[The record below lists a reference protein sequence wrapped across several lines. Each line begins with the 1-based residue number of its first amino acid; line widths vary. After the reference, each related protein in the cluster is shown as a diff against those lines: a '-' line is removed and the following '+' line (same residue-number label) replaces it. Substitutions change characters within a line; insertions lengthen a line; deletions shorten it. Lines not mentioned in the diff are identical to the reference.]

1 MNPEEIVAHQPVGS
15 LIVDSETIVRFANPA
30 AAAMLGVAAERL
42 VGEVFGLPLLPGGVT
57 DVNVPGEGEAVRTLA
72 MRVSELPAPAERHL
86 VTLFDVSGRARRYEH
101 EHRLVESL
109 QRSILLDRMPALPG
123 VRLAARYVPG
133 DGEVRVGGDWYDAIP
148 LPGGRLGLAIG
159 DVAGHGIGSA
169 ALMSQLRNALRAY
182 ALEHASPAAVVDRLD
197 DLIHHLE
204 PTGMATMIY
213 LVYEFATASLTFAAA
228 GHPYPLL
235 VGAAGETCFLQGG
248 RSMPLGTGW
257 RDQRRDGTAVI
268 PPTAALVLYTDGLIE
283 RRTRSL
289 DEGFASLA
297 AEAHAAGQD
306 PDAMCDAILDS
317 LLGEEP
323 PDDDVA
329 MLVMR
334 TVPATDGHLD
344 RPVALAP
351 ARR

>member
-15 LIVDSETIVRFANPA
+15 LIVDSETIVRFSNPA
-30 AAAMLGVAAERL
+30 AAAMLGVPVERL

-57 DVNVPGEGEAVRTLA
+57 DVNVPGEDGAVRTLA
-72 MRVSELPAPAERHL
+72 MRVSELPAPAERYL

-101 EHRLVESL
+101 EHRLVENL
-109 QRSILLDRMPALPG
+109 QRSILLDRMPRLAG
-123 VRLAARYVPG
+123 AQLAARYVPG

-182 ALEHASPAAVVDRLD
+182 ALEHDSPAVVVDRLD

-204 PTGMATMIY
+204 PAGMATMIY
-213 LVYEFATASLTFAAA
+213 LIYELGSGTLTFSAA
-228 GHPYPLL
+228 GHPYPLV
-235 VGAAGETCFLQGG
+235 VGVDGATRFLRGG

-257 RDQRRDGTAVI
+257 RDRRGAGTVVL
-268 PPTAALVLYTDGLIE
+268 PPSSTLVLYTDGLIE
-283 RRTRSL
+283 RRTRSM
-289 DEGFASLA
+289 DDGFASLA
-297 AEAHAAGQD
+297 AHAHAAGQH
-306 PDAMCDAILDS
+306 PEEMCDVILDR
-317 LLGEEP
+317 LLGPEP

-334 TVPATDGHLD
+334 TAVSENG
-344 RPVALAP
+344 RPEAVVALAQTEP
-351 ARR
+351 

>member
-15 LIVDSETIVRFANPA
+15 LIVDSQTIVRFANPA
-30 AAAMLGVAAERL
+30 AAAMLGVPVERL

-57 DVNVPGEGEAVRTLA
+57 DVNVPGDGDTVRTLA
-72 MRVSELPAPAERHL
+72 LRVSELPMPAERYL
-86 VTLFDVSGRARRYEH
+86 VSLFDVSGRARRSEH

-109 QRSILLDRMPALPG
+109 QRSILLDRMPALAG
-123 VRLAARYVPG
+123 ARLAARYVPG

-148 LPGGRLGLAIG
+148 LPGHRLGLAIG

-182 ALEHASPAAVVDRLD
+182 ALEHDSPAVVVDRLD
-197 DLIHHLE
+197 DLIQHLE
-204 PTGMATMIY
+204 PRGMATMIY
-213 LVYEFATASLTFAAA
+213 LVYEFASGTLTFCAA

-235 VGAAGETCFLQGG
+235 VGVDGETSFLQGG

-257 RDQRRDGTAVI
+257 RDQRVAGTVVL
-268 PPTAALVLYTDGLIE
+268 PPSSSLVLYTDGLIE

-289 DEGFASLA
+289 DDGFASLA
-297 AEAHAAGQD
+297 AHAHSAGQD
-306 PDAMCDAILDS
+306 PDAMCDVILDR

-334 TVPATDGHLD
+334 TAGRDNGQPDL
-344 RPVALAP
+344 ALAQTE
-351 ARR
+351 A

>member
-30 AAAMLGVAAERL
+30 AAAMLSVSVERL

-57 DVNVPGEGEAVRTLA
+57 DVNVPGEGDTVRTLA
-72 MRVSELPAPAERHL
+72 MRVSELPTHGERYL

-109 QRSILLDRMPALPG
+109 QRSILLDRMPAVPG

-148 LPGGRLGLAIG
+148 LPGDRLGLAIG

-182 ALEHASPAAVVDRLD
+182 ALEHPSPAAVVDRLD
-197 DLIHHLE
+197 ELISYLE
-204 PTGMATMIY
+204 PGGMATLIY
-213 LVYEFATASLTFAAA
+213 LVYEFASGALSFAAA

-235 VGAAGETCFLQGG
+235 VRADGETSFLQGG

-257 RDQRRDGTAVI
+257 QEPRQHVTVVL
-268 PPTAALVLYTDGLIE
+268 PPSSSLVLYTDGLIE
-283 RRTRSL
+283 RRSRSL
-289 DEGFASLA
+289 DDGFASLA
-297 AEAHAAGQD
+297 AHAHAAGED
-306 PDAMCDAILDS
+306 PDAMCEAILDS
-317 LLGEEP
+317 LLGDEP

-334 TVPATDGHLD
+334 TVPSENGQAD
-344 RPVALAP
+344 RPLALVHD
-351 ARR
+351 RD